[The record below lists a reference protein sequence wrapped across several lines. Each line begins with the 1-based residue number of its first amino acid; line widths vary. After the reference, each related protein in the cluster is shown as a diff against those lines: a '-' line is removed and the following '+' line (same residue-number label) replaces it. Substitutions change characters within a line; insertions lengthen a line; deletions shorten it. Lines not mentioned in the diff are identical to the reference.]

1 MARTYYNL
9 PGVEELEQFAETTR
23 TSIEDSASSLLAH
36 AGVIQDGTRGE
47 AAGSHEETSA
57 LADQV
62 SAKAAEVI
70 QLVKAATAQARE
82 STIEV
87 DAAGGKSMAWGG

>member
-1 MARTYYNL
+1 MAKTYYNL
-9 PGVEELEQFAETTR
+9 PGVEDLEQFAITTR
-23 TSIEDSASSLLAH
+23 TNIEDSAAKLLAY

-47 AAGSHEETSA
+47 AAGSHEDTSA

-70 QLVKAATAQARE
+70 QLVKHATTQARE
-82 STIEV
+82 STIGV
-87 DAAGGKSMAWGG
+87 DQGGRDAMAWGG